1 MMKDMMKKN
10 DRKFNYLKF
19 TILMLMI
26 ANIIIGIYIIKYTIA
41 WNTSSIKDVIN
52 TSSELKVISKIVGLI
67 LIISGTLGLLKNIKE
82 KTK

>member
-1 MMKDMMKKN
+1 
-10 DRKFNYLKF
+10 
-19 TILMLMI
+19 MI

>member
-82 KTK
+82 TR